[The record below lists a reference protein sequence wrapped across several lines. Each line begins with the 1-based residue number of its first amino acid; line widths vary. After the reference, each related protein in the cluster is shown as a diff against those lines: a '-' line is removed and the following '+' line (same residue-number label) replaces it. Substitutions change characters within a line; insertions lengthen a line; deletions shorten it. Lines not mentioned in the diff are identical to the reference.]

1 MVCVANFYN
10 FIKLK
15 LLICPDFFSLKME
28 MENMKKIIALAIVA
42 VSMVSASFALDFSIG
57 ARGIAGMNLDPAESV
72 NDATNKVEKDAVYD
86 FGFGVNA
93 NFALL
98 GSLGLQGEA
107 NFITSKGKFTEN
119 GVDAND
125 YATIL
130 MDMPVMLW
138 LNLDLWKFTLGFG
151 AGPNFSATLN
161 EYSEIE
167 AMSDRFKV
175 GICAGVD
182 GKFYLTNHLG
192 LVASIRYVM
201 DFQKNEVP
209 IIVGEIDTG
218 ASYPTVEYTRK
229 SLYGGLGLEWKFF

>member
-42 VSMVSASFALDFSIG
+42 ISMVSASFALDFSIG

-72 NDATNKVEKDAVYD
+72 NNAKVEKDAVYD

-107 NFITSKGKFTEN
+107 NFITSKGKFDDLTKNKTAEY
-119 GVDAND
+119 D
-125 YATIL
+125 TIL

-161 EYSEIE
+161 EYSEIK
-167 AMSDRFKV
+167 AMSDMFKV

-192 LVASIRYVM
+192 LVASIRYIM
-201 DFQKNEVP
+201 DFQKTSVP
-209 IIVGEIDTG
+209 IVIEGYEAG
-218 ASYPTVEYTRK
+218 SYPSVEYTRK

>member
-1 MVCVANFYN
+1 
-10 FIKLK
+10 
-15 LLICPDFFSLKME
+15 
-28 MENMKKIIALAIVA
+28 MKKIIALAIVA
-42 VSMVSASFALDFSIG
+42 ISMVSASFALDFSIG

-72 NDATNKVEKDAVYD
+72 NNAKVEKDAVYD

-98 GSLGLQGEA
+98 GSLGVQGEA

-161 EYSEIE
+161 EYSEIK

-192 LVASIRYVM
+192 LVASIRYIM
-201 DFQKNEVP
+201 DFQKTEVP
-209 IIVGEIDTG
+209 IIIEGYDTG
-218 ASYPTVEYTRK
+218 TGYPSVEYTRK

>member
-57 ARGIAGMNLDPAESV
+57 ARGIAGMNLDPADSV
-72 NDATNKVEKDAVYD
+72 NNAKVEKDAVYD

-107 NFITSKGKFTEN
+107 NFITSKGKFDDLTNSKTVEY
-119 GVDAND
+119 D
-125 YATIL
+125 TIL

-161 EYSEIE
+161 EYSEIK
-167 AMSDRFKV
+167 AMSDKFKV

-192 LVASIRYVM
+192 LVASIRYIM
-201 DFQKNEVP
+201 DFQKTSVP
-209 IIVGEIDTG
+209 IEVQGVNVGE
-218 ASYPTVEYTRK
+218 YPSVEYTRK

>member
-42 VSMVSASFALDFSIG
+42 ISMVSASFALDFSIG
-57 ARGIAGMNLDPAESV
+57 ARGIAGMNLDPADSV
-72 NDATNKVEKDAVYD
+72 NNAKVEKDAVYD

-107 NFITSKGKFTEN
+107 NFITSKGKFDDLTNSKTVEY
-119 GVDAND
+119 D
-125 YATIL
+125 TIL

-167 AMSDRFKV
+167 AMSDKFKV

-192 LVASIRYVM
+192 LVASIRYIM
-201 DFQKNEVP
+201 DFQKTSVP
-209 IIVGEIDTG
+209 IEVQGQEV
-218 ASYPTVEYTRK
+218 ASYPSVEYTRK

>member
-57 ARGIAGMNLDPAESV
+57 ARGIAGMNLDPADSV
-72 NDATNKVEKDAVYD
+72 NNAKVEKDAVYD

-107 NFITSKGKFTEN
+107 NFITSKGKFDDLTNSKTVEY
-119 GVDAND
+119 D
-125 YATIL
+125 TIL

-192 LVASIRYVM
+192 LVASIRYIM
-201 DFQKNEVP
+201 DFQKTSVP
-209 IIVGEIDTG
+209 IEVQGVNVGECP
-218 ASYPTVEYTRK
+218 SVEYTRK

>member
-57 ARGIAGMNLDPAESV
+57 ARGIAGMNLDPADSV
-72 NDATNKVEKDAVYD
+72 NNAKVEKDAVYD

-107 NFITSKGKFTEN
+107 NFITSKGKFDDLTNSKTVEY
-119 GVDAND
+119 D
-125 YATIL
+125 TIL

-192 LVASIRYVM
+192 LVASIRYIM
-201 DFQKNEVP
+201 DFQKTSVP
-209 IIVGEIDTG
+209 IKVQGQEV
-218 ASYPTVEYTRK
+218 ASYPSVEYTRK

>member
-1 MVCVANFYN
+1 
-10 FIKLK
+10 
-15 LLICPDFFSLKME
+15 
-28 MENMKKIIALAIVA
+28 MKKIIALAIVA
-42 VSMVSASFALDFSIG
+42 ISMVSASFALDFSIG
-57 ARGIAGMNLDPAESV
+57 ARGIAGMNLDPADSV
-72 NDATNKVEKDAVYD
+72 NNAKVEKDAVYD

-107 NFITSKGKFTEN
+107 NFITSKGKFDDLTNSKTVEY
-119 GVDAND
+119 D
-125 YATIL
+125 TIL

-167 AMSDRFKV
+167 AMSDMFKV

-192 LVASIRYVM
+192 LVASIRYIM
-201 DFQKNEVP
+201 DFQKTSVP
-209 IIVGEIDTG
+209 IVIEGYEAG
-218 ASYPTVEYTRK
+218 SYPSVEYTRK

>member
-1 MVCVANFYN
+1 
-10 FIKLK
+10 
-15 LLICPDFFSLKME
+15 
-28 MENMKKIIALAIVA
+28 MKKIIALAIVA
-42 VSMVSASFALDFSIG
+42 ISMVSASFALDFSIG

-72 NDATNKVEKDAVYD
+72 NNAKVEKDAVYD

-107 NFITSKGKFTEN
+107 NFITSKGKFNDLTNNKTTEY
-119 GVDAND
+119 D
-125 YATIL
+125 TIL

-161 EYSEIE
+161 EYSEIK
-167 AMSDRFKV
+167 AMSDKFKV

-192 LVASIRYVM
+192 LVASIRYIM
-201 DFQKNEVP
+201 DFQKTSVP
-209 IIVGEIDTG
+209 IEVQGVSVGE
-218 ASYPTVEYTRK
+218 YPSVEYTRK

>member
-1 MVCVANFYN
+1 
-10 FIKLK
+10 
-15 LLICPDFFSLKME
+15 
-28 MENMKKIIALAIVA
+28 MKKIIALAIVA
-42 VSMVSASFALDFSIG
+42 ISMVSASFALDFSIG

-72 NDATNKVEKDAVYD
+72 NNAKVEKDAVYD

-107 NFITSKGKFTEN
+107 NFITSKGKFDDLSKNKTAEY
-119 GVDAND
+119 D
-125 YATIL
+125 TIL

-161 EYSEIE
+161 EYSEIK

-192 LVASIRYVM
+192 LVASIRYIM
-201 DFQKNEVP
+201 DFQKTSVP
-209 IIVGEIDTG
+209 IEVQGQEV
-218 ASYPTVEYTRK
+218 ASYPSVEYTRK

>member
-1 MVCVANFYN
+1 
-10 FIKLK
+10 
-15 LLICPDFFSLKME
+15 
-28 MENMKKIIALAIVA
+28 MKKIIALAIVA

-72 NDATNKVEKDAVYD
+72 NNAKVEKDAVYD

-98 GSLGLQGEA
+98 GSLGVQGEA

-161 EYSEIE
+161 EYSEIK

-192 LVASIRYVM
+192 LVASIRYIM
-201 DFQKNEVP
+201 DFQKTSVP
-209 IIVGEIDTG
+209 IEIEG
-218 ASYPTVEYTRK
+218 YEAGSCPSVEYTRK